1 MWCRFDDDILCWSDV
16 IVMIT
21 AGHIRVPT
29 HGKPKLTLLSPDNT
43 HHISPEII
51 FKSPLAP
58 VPTFS
63 QSPSDASQILT
74 GNLQTNT
81 DWPGAPAA
89 SRWLHLSLIL
99 RGDAEIY
106 WKWTCNLCISPK
118 YLIIPQINSLPSVP
132 PNPIWVSRNRKLFSF
147 WLTDWPIHY
156 SFES

>member
-29 HGKPKLTLLSPDNT
+29 HGKPKLTLLLSPDNT

-74 GNLQTNT
+74 GNLQTQIGQGPQLP
-81 DWPGAPAA
+81 PGG
-89 SRWLHLSLIL
+89 S
-99 RGDAEIY
+99 IY
-106 WKWTCNLCISPK
+106 H
-118 YLIIPQINSLPSVP
+118 
-132 PNPIWVSRNRKLFSF
+132 LFSEAM
-147 WLTDWPIHY
+147 LRSTGNELVIYASHLNI
-156 SFES
+156 SSSLK